1 MTTEVDEAIHTL
13 LSNRTLFIETLLQIE
28 DKERDLV
35 QFKLNPIE
43 KDIIDT
49 TTGRD
54 IYVKPAQVGFSSVS
68 IADYLIDTLTL
79 RGTVAVIVSYND
91 FISGRLLRKAQ
102 LFYDILKARVPSIP
116 ELHHRSTSEKTF
128 PDMHSSFYI
137 GSAGSFAFG
146 RGETIHD
153 LLLDE
158 YAFWQPGDAQRI
170 ALPTIQ
176 RVPLS
181 GRVRIGC
188 YDKDTEVLTKQ
199 GWVAFPDLKEDMD
212 IFTKNS
218 YTNQA
223 YYTKPQAVQRYPY
236 NGKMLHLNGK
246 RLDLLVTPEHSV
258 WVKSRTTGYGS
269 DYKFRKAS
277 ELTKSGALFDTS
289 INWIGVDDDYFIL
302 PGACDKPDVRIPLSL
317 WAEYLGYFLSEGYTD
332 ASSGTWLCQ
341 NDNSEHWFDMITAS
355 ERLARI
361 IEARHYEGNR
371 KDRKLMEWCI
381 RDKRLHSYLNN
392 YTMPKILPDNM
403 RFVKS
408 QYMRILIDAFSDG
421 DGSYDRN
428 RLYNTSLPLMNSLQ
442 EILLKLGYSTNL
454 YNHGGRREEC
464 DEWLTEYQLSW
475 SSDSNISLRH
485 KLPEEVNYSG
495 MVYCATVPYHLL
507 LVRRNGKAVWCGNST
522 PNGEDND
529 FCEMYKAA
537 KEGKE
542 VGKSVFTAHF
552 YPWTQHPEYQL
563 DKDSPYALPADNVS
577 PLQYSE
583 DELKLANNYNATEE
597 QIRWRR
603 RKIAEVESMRRSGE
617 TRLLFSQEYP
627 ENDID
632 CFLAAGDMVY
642 DGDNVNRLAKEC
654 YPAPYSFQSAQVW
667 YPPEQGKRYLIGID
681 PGLGKESK
689 SVATVWHFADDKF
702 THCATL
708 GGLYVPDIMAGKV
721 IELGGYYNKA
731 LLAAES
737 NIEFVT
743 HIKNYP
749 NLYYRQDILSGKV
762 SNHIGWQTSRG
773 NKQYM
778 ITELNRNLTKIIT
791 HDNIFV
797 SQLRNLRYYGEK
809 IISIGSD
816 DYHDSA
822 AIAIVCRD
830 SMPITRGIVGS
841 CGWTW

>member
-35 QFKLNPIE
+35 QFKLNPIQ
-43 KDIIDT
+43 KDIIGT
-49 TTGRD
+49 ATGRD

-68 IADYLIDTLTL
+68 IADYLVDALTI

-102 LFYDILKARVPSIP
+102 LFYDILKSRVPSIP
-116 ELHHRSTSEKTF
+116 DLHHRSTSEKTF

-181 GRVRIGC
+181 GRVRIG
-188 YDKDTEVLTKQ
+188 
-199 GWVAFPDLKEDMD
+199 
-212 IFTKNS
+212 
-218 YTNQA
+218 
-223 YYTKPQAVQRYPY
+223 
-236 NGKMLHLNGK
+236 
-246 RLDLLVTPEHSV
+246 
-258 WVKSRTTGYGS
+258 
-269 DYKFRKAS
+269 
-277 ELTKSGALFDTS
+277 
-289 INWIGVDDDYFIL
+289 
-302 PGACDKPDVRIPLSL
+302 
-317 WAEYLGYFLSEGYTD
+317 
-332 ASSGTWLCQ
+332 
-341 NDNSEHWFDMITAS
+341 
-355 ERLARI
+355 
-361 IEARHYEGNR
+361 
-371 KDRKLMEWCI
+371 
-381 RDKRLHSYLNN
+381 
-392 YTMPKILPDNM
+392 
-403 RFVKS
+403 
-408 QYMRILIDAFSDG
+408 
-421 DGSYDRN
+421 
-428 RLYNTSLPLMNSLQ
+428 
-442 EILLKLGYSTNL
+442 
-454 YNHGGRREEC
+454 
-464 DEWLTEYQLSW
+464 
-475 SSDSNISLRH
+475 
-485 KLPEEVNYSG
+485 
-495 MVYCATVPYHLL
+495 
-507 LVRRNGKAVWCGNST
+507 ST

-537 KEGKE
+537 KEGKDI
-542 VGKSVFTAHF
+542 GKSVFTAHF

-563 DKDSPYALPADNVS
+563 DKDSPYALPADNIS

-583 DELKLANNYNATEE
+583 DELKLVNNYNTTEE

-642 DGDNVNRLAKEC
+642 DIDNVNRLAKEC

-667 YPPEQGKRYLIGID
+667 YPPQQGKRYLIGID

-830 SMPITRGIVGS
+830 SMPITRGVVGS
-841 CGWTW
+841 CGWKW